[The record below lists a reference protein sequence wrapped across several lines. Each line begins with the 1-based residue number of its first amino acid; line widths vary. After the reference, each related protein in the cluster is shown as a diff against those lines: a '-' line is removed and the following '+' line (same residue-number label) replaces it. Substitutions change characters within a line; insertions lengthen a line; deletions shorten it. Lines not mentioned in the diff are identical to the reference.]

1 MVTMKVS
8 AMAERRRIWKRDL
21 STQFPVGSTTLS
33 MGAILGI
40 AVGGA
45 LLLFAILVAIGII
58 YVKKKHR
65 REKKQFSDADE
76 DGNVDMD
83 LKTAL
88 RSTRP
93 PEINMGRRLSF
104 NPFLPL
110 SEDDDR
116 EEWVKQDG
124 LQKPPLAKSKSIS
137 QRGFFGAS
145 SVRDSWPL
153 MSSKPLGFLPGQTT
167 MTLSPVAPPGYV
179 VQDPK
184 WPKRT
189 TSILGRKNSQDSS
202 KSASPTRDPYSMDI
216 MPYRK
221 VHRRSTSENQLS
233 TILRSTSQRLKAAQ
247 RNSMTRTLSTLGRFP
262 GLPPSER
269 LPTPPMRKAA
279 ESREGLI
286 DQENVESVGSSIYN
300 VYAQTPSPK
309 KKHQRTSIIPSPIK
323 PKSPTES
330 VESKDSLC
338 VSDTP
343 DILIP
348 APLTS
353 PSKSPSRSAHKN
365 PMTQA
370 SSGAKDISALIHQDS
385 RASLFATGPQDTVN
399 SKILSPL
406 QRISLSGDPFYS
418 SVRSSKPMMP
428 SPQIQGPRPMYFRK
442 ATFGQEA
449 TLDRRASFCSPLRD
463 VSGNAQSPTKRQLPE
478 PPTTLEPN
486 PFQWFPQEAMQTRA
500 TQTSPKRS
508 SSRRK
513 GHKRSNVI
521 RMSNLSRPA
530 STVDIV
536 PEEPEEASPLKLN
549 ALRFSSF
556 LSVEISQDQSPTK
569 SPSSRRATLRP
580 PSIATFNPTLIVP
593 ALSSRSEDN
602 SPTLVSENMS
612 DIGYSPTLSVCNYYT
627 EKDSNS
633 EDEFFKPRVSTSLQP
648 SPSVLKSRRHGRNY
662 SADLALFP
670 THQSQQYLQERL
682 LSFPP
687 LPIDVLPAVIP
698 PPTILTPRPT
708 SRPLPNI
715 TSTLNGLYSS
725 AVMPAP
731 PILTI
736 PSHLTGPRS
745 EPGKHTRATL
755 SPPRCESMLS
765 TISMLR
771 RMNSEVSTG
780 SCNSI
785 TSFDS
790 PTMPVEPE
798 SPSTSTSTGLGIGLG
813 LDISVIEDTI
823 SSNTRTKPLDFNTSV
838 EERGRSRGSQHY
850 LSLGQ
855 PSTSSHPSSARHR
868 TRERTRQTRHT
879 RPEIRDSHRIHKE
892 RRKRRT
898 EELEGAGMIDELER
912 VDEGDSPATGINA
925 VMRGEG
931 LNVGLRFP
939 TLSREG
945 SVGVRP
951 PRARSKA
958 PISFSL
964 WGSGSGSGL
973 RLGDEGTVLKSIENN
988 HPEKGSTQSPVLGE
1002 KSGNEGHHTCWSE
1015 TMPKPTTQVT
1025 RRESKMEHP
1034 SPVTPPKRMV
1044 SGLGLAGVRLME
1056 KGDGGRVGGFDGGN
1070 GMGKGRPESLG
1081 LYDQDGFLKCSPE
1094 RERVLAG
1101 RVAEER
1107 RDRKGRERARER
1119 FSGFVM

>member
-1 MVTMKVS
+1 MKAS
-8 AMAERRRIWKRDL
+8 TMAEQGRIWERDL
-21 STQFPVGSTTLS
+21 STQFPVGSITLS
-33 MGAILGI
+33 LGAILGI

-45 LLLFAILVAIGII
+45 LLLFAVLVIIGII
-58 YVKKKHR
+58 HVKKKHR
-65 REKKQFSDADE
+65 REKKQFSEANE
-76 DGNVDMD
+76 DGDLDID

-93 PEINMGRRLSF
+93 PEISMERRLSF

-116 EEWVKQDG
+116 EQWVKQDG
-124 LQKPPLAKSKSIS
+124 LQRPPLAKSKSIF
-137 QRGFFGAS
+137 QRRFFRTS

-153 MSSKPLGFLPGQTT
+153 MSNQPLGFLPGQTT
-167 MTLSPVAPPGYV
+167 MILSPVAPPGYV

-184 WPKRT
+184 FLKRT

-202 KSASPTRDPYSMDI
+202 KSASPTRDPYSMDV

-269 LPTPPMRKAA
+269 LPTPPIRKAT

-286 DQENVESVGSSIYN
+286 DQEKMESVGSSIYD
-300 VYAQTPSPK
+300 VYAQSPSPMK
-309 KKHQRTSIIPSPIK
+309 CHQCTSTIRSPMK
-323 PKSPTES
+323 PKSPSES

-343 DILIP
+343 DILVP

-365 PMTQA
+365 SMTKA
-370 SSGAKDISALIHQDS
+370 SGGAKDISALIHQDN
-385 RASLFATGPQDTVN
+385 RASLFATGPQDAVVN
-399 SKILSPL
+399 KILSPP

-418 SVRSSKPMMP
+418 SVRSSKPMIP

-449 TLDRRASFCSPLRD
+449 TPDRPASFCSPLKD

-478 PPTTLEPN
+478 PLTTLESN

-536 PEEPEEASPLKLN
+536 PEEPEELSPLKFN
-549 ALRFSSF
+549 APRFSSF

-569 SPSSRRATLRP
+569 SPSSRRAGVRP

-593 ALSSRSEDN
+593 ELSSRSEDN
-602 SPTLVSENMS
+602 SPTLGSENMS

-627 EKDSNS
+627 EKDSDS
-633 EDEFFKPRVSTSLQP
+633 EDEFFKPRVSTSLLP

-670 THQSQQYLQERL
+670 THQSQQYLRERL
-682 LSFPP
+682 ISFPP
-687 LPIDVLPAVIP
+687 LPIDVLPAIIP
-698 PPTILTPRPT
+698 PPTILTPRRT

-715 TSTLNGLYSS
+715 TSTMNGFHSS
-725 AVMPAP
+725 AATPAP

-745 EPGKHTRATL
+745 EPGKHARATL
-755 SPPRCESMLS
+755 SPLRCESMLS

-780 SCNSI
+780 SYNSV

-790 PTMPVEPE
+790 PTMPGETE
-798 SPSTSTSTGLGIGLG
+798 SPSTSTSTGIGLGLGLG
-813 LDISVIEDTI
+813 LDISVTEDTAN
-823 SSNTRTKPLDFNTSV
+823 STTTLNPLDFNTSI
-838 EERGRSRGSQHY
+838 EERGRSRGSRHY

-855 PSTSSHPSSARHR
+855 LSAISNQSSTRHR
-868 TRERTRQTRHT
+868 TRDRTRQTRHIQ
-879 RPEIRDSHRIHKE
+879 PGIRDSHRIHKE

-898 EELEGAGMIDELER
+898 EDLEAAGMIDELER
-912 VDEGDSPATGINA
+912 VEEGDSPATGANA
-925 VMRGEG
+925 VVRGGE

-945 SVGVRP
+945 SSQDRDQDVDKP
-951 PRARSKA
+951 AKEQYSKA
-958 PISFSL
+958 S
-964 WGSGSGSGL
+964 
-973 RLGDEGTVLKSIENN
+973 R
-988 HPEKGSTQSPVLGE
+988 
-1002 KSGNEGHHTCWSE
+1002 
-1015 TMPKPTTQVT
+1015 PTT
-1025 RRESKMEHP
+1025 
-1034 SPVTPPKRMV
+1034 
-1044 SGLGLAGVRLME
+1044 
-1056 KGDGGRVGGFDGGN
+1056 
-1070 GMGKGRPESLG
+1070 
-1081 LYDQDGFLKCSPE
+1081 LKKKTLDHQS
-1094 RERVLAG
+1094 
-1101 RVAEER
+1101 
-1107 RDRKGRERARER
+1107 
-1119 FSGFVM
+1119 

>member
-1 MVTMKVS
+1 
-8 AMAERRRIWKRDL
+8 MAERRRIWKRDL

-33 MGAILGI
+33 LGAILGI

-58 YVKKKHR
+58 HVKKKHR

-279 ESREGLI
+279 ERREGLI

-353 PSKSPSRSAHKN
+353 PSQSPSRSAHKN

-370 SSGAKDISALIHQDS
+370 SSGAKDISALIHQDI
-385 RASLFATGPQDTVN
+385 N

-449 TLDRRASFCSPLRD
+449 TLDRPASFCSPLRD

-593 ALSSRSEDN
+593 VLSSRSEDN
-602 SPTLVSENMS
+602 SPTLGSANMS

-648 SPSVLKSRRHGRNY
+648 SPS
-662 SADLALFP
+662 
-670 THQSQQYLQERL
+670 QYLQERL

-736 PSHLTGPRS
+736 PSHLTGPLS

-771 RMNSEVSTG
+771 RMNSEVS
-780 SCNSI
+780 N
-785 TSFDS
+785 
-790 PTMPVEPE
+790 
-798 SPSTSTSTGLGIGLG
+798 TSTKT
-813 LDISVIEDTI
+813 
-823 SSNTRTKPLDFNTSV
+823 LDFNTSV
-838 EERGRSRGSQHY
+838 EERGRSRGSRHY

-855 PSTSSHPSSARHR
+855 PSISSNPSSARHR
-868 TRERTRQTRHT
+868 ARERPRQTCHT

-912 VDEGDSPATGINA
+912 VDEGDSPATGTNA
-925 VMRGEG
+925 VVRGEG

-945 SVGVRP
+945 SVGVTP
-951 PRARSKA
+951 PRPRSKA

-964 WGSGSGSGL
+964 SGSGSGSGL
-973 RLGDEGTVLKSIENN
+973 RLGDEGT
-988 HPEKGSTQSPVLGE
+988 
-1002 KSGNEGHHTCWSE
+1002 KSGNEGHHTRWSE

-1056 KGDGGRVGGFDGGN
+1056 KGDRGRVGGFDGGN